1 MMALQETRIIM
12 EFCDAGSLD
21 EAIQQGRFRSSDA
34 DPQGPAIVN
43 LQALC
48 LTLLDIASAMAH
60 LHSMRIVHKDLKPK
74 NVLLATCAVWLC
86 SVECVQAARQYLG
99 AFWPQLDRLMC
110 YGHLK
115 GRSSHRDCTDRF
127 ATTISAALHD
137 SPS

>member
-1 MMALQETRIIM
+1 M

-21 EAIQQGRFRSSDA
+21 EAIQQSRFRSSDA

-86 SVECVQAARQYLG
+86 SVECVQAARQCLG
-99 AFWPQLDRLMC
+99 AFWPQIDRLMC

-127 ATTISAALHD
+127 ATTVSAALHD